1 MTNEEKVGVEGQ
13 EQQAT
18 ASAEQQE
25 ETVAVPKGRFTD
37 FMKSLFEGGKDEKAG
52 DGKEAESKAQAVPA
66 VDFEARLAEEKAK
79 WEAEVAKKEEL
90 AKLPDADKAKAEAD
104 AQKAELAA
112 VKQQLAERE
121 LKAEAILYLEKE
133 GYPIGLADMLNFSS
147 KEAKDKTLE
156 KVVSIFETTL
166 ESAVKERLKGKTP
179 IGLGGANS
187 SVNQLQSE
195 IAKNIRGGLN

>member
-13 EQQAT
+13 
-18 ASAEQQE
+18 EQQE

-37 FMKSLFEGGKDEKAG
+37 FMKSLFEGGKDEKAE
-52 DGKEAESKAQAVPA
+52 DGKEAESKAKTAPA

-79 WEAEVAKKEEL
+79 WEAEFAKKEEL
-90 AKLPDADKAKAEAD
+90 SKLPDADKAKAEAD

-121 LKAEAILYLEKE
+121 LKAESISYLQKE

-147 KEAKDKTLE
+147 KETKDKTLE
-156 KVVSIFETTL
+156 KVVGIFETTL

-187 SVNQLQSE
+187 LVNQLQSE

>member
-13 EQQAT
+13 EQQAI

-37 FMKSLFEGGKDEKAG
+37 FMKSLFEGGKDEKAE
-52 DGKEAESKAQAVPA
+52 DGKEAESKAKTVPA

-79 WEAEVAKKEEL
+79 WEAEFVKKEEL
-90 AKLPDADKAKAEAD
+90 SKLPDADKAKAEAD
-104 AQKAELAA
+104 AQRAELAA

-121 LKAEAILYLEKE
+121 LKAESISYLQKE

-156 KVVSIFETTL
+156 KVVGIFETAL

-187 SVNQLQSE
+187 LVNQLQSE